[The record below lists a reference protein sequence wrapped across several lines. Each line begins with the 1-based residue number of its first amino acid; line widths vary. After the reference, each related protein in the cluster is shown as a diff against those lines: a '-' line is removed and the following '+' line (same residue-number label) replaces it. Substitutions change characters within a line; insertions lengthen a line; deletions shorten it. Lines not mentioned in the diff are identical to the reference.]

1 MKALRFIAFA
11 LAVLASGAVL
21 ARASV
26 PVVNLLDQPVTTAS
40 GKALTVEEVQKAIR
54 SAAEAR
60 KWVVVTQPDGRLAAS
75 YSWNGNKHTIVINI
89 ACQPDRYSLTYKNSV
104 NMNYATDLE
113 GKPMIH
119 PYYNRFVGELR
130 DAIRV
135 EFMKL

>member
-1 MKALRFIAFA
+1 MKAIKFIVFA

-26 PVVNLLDQPVTTAS
+26 PVVDLPDQPVTTAS
-40 GKALTVEEVQKAIR
+40 GKALSVDEVQQTIR

-89 ACQPDRYSLTYKNSV
+89 ACQADRYSLTYKDSV
-104 NMNYATDLE
+104 NMNYATNLD
-113 GKPMIH
+113 GKAMIH
-119 PYYNRFVGELR
+119 PHYNRFVGELR

>member
-1 MKALRFIAFA
+1 MKAFKFIVFA
-11 LAVLASGAVL
+11 LTILASGAVL

-26 PVVNLLDQPVTTAS
+26 PVVDLVDQPVTTAS
-40 GKALTVEEVQKAIR
+40 GKALTVDEVQKAIR

-75 YSWNGNKHTIVINI
+75 LSWSGNKHTIVINI
-89 ACQPDRYSLTYKNSV
+89 ACQPDRYALTYKDSI
-104 NMNYATDLE
+104 NMNYTTNLD
-113 GKPMIH
+113 GKPVIH